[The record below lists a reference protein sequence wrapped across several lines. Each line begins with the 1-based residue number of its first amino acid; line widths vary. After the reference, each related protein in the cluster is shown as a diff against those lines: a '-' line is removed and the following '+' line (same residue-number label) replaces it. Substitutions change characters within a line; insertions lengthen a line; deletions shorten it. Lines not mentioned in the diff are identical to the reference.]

1 MYIPFTC
8 ASISASLKSHCH
20 EESAAEPPPKTVA
33 VALALVA
40 ACRLFS
46 VASGGYSRVVVPG
59 LLAAVAA
66 VVVEH

>member
-1 MYIPFTC
+1 MKKVRL
-8 ASISASLKSHCH
+8 SLLQRLS
-20 EESAAEPPPKTVA
+20 VA

-59 LLAAVAA
+59 LLVAVAA
-66 VVVEH
+66 LVVEH